1 MSEPRESGSNTTC
14 RERASTPE
22 RGSGVLRLAWGIQ
35 RSLRTPFAS
44 LAPLASR
51 MVEAPGFAPIQRR
64 LRNSLRVALF
74 LVKLLMGTTFD
85 VFIDSSRL
93 HRVLRNP
100 PHSWSHFGGDGKG
113 LPAPGPEPTL
123 VTAARSIP

>member
-1 MSEPRESGSNTTC
+1 
-14 RERASTPE
+14 
-22 RGSGVLRLAWGIQ
+22 
-35 RSLRTPFAS
+35 
-44 LAPLASR
+44 

-93 HRVLRNP
+93 HSSAPKSTPFVEPFWRRRER
-100 PHSWSHFGGDGKG
+100 
-113 LPAPGPEPTL
+113 APG
-123 VTAARSIP
+123 ARS